1 MKLETQNII
10 RDQWN
15 LWISG
20 GLQAPTGAEDHLE
33 RNENFPPPHPPRKI
47 PDYAP
52 GCDYYMI
59 NSSKNEQNYKELSIM

>member
-15 LWISG
+15 LWILG
-20 GLQAPTGAEDHLE
+20 GLQAPTGAEVPWKE
-33 RNENFPPPHPPRKI
+33 MKICPPHPPRKI

>member
-15 LWISG
+15 LWILG
-20 GLQAPTGAEDHLE
+20 GLQAPTGAEVPWKE
-33 RNENFPPPHPPRKI
+33 MKICPPPPPRKI

-52 GCDYYMI
+52 GCHH
-59 NSSKNEQNYKELSIM
+59 

>member
-1 MKLETQNII
+1 MHFMKLETQNII

-20 GLQAPTGAEDHLE
+20 GLQAPTGAEAHLE
-33 RNENFPPPHPPRKI
+33 RNENFPPPHPPGQI

-52 GCDYYMI
+52 GCHH
-59 NSSKNEQNYKELSIM
+59 